1 MTRRMDKAGAHRLQ
15 HGAAFLL
22 GVAAPHEAALVQIRP
37 ELHKGLRQAV
47 LQLQIQLIGL
57 KGGEARGVHNVR
69 PAAQVEQLHVPG
81 GVASPAQRLAHIPHL
96 ELKRRIQGIQ
106 DAGLSHTGIP
116 CKGRQ
121 LPGDQGLQFLDPLP
135 GLRADPQS
143 WKSGGCVN
151 GVQCIG
157 TVQITFVQQHHHAA
171 SFQCCDGRHP
181 VNEERVCFGDG
192 TGGDDHQLVDVGHRR
207 PGKCVLPGQDGL
219 HKALAV
225 PQLPDLHPVPHQ
237 RGDALLPKLAPG
249 PAGEHLAA
257 GVHIVE
263 AAEGLSDP
271 SLTHRRSPHGY
282 CSHPSRRPH
291 TPPRRPF
298 RCLSAYRG
306 GCPVCSPPI
315 H

>member
-1 MTRRMDKAGAHRLQ
+1 MAAPLDLASAHRLQ
-15 HGAAFLL
+15 HGAALLL

-151 GVQCIG
+151 GVQRIG
-157 TVQITFVQQHHHAA
+157 AVQIA
-171 SFQCCDGRHP
+171 
-181 VNEERVCFGDG
+181 FGDG

-271 SLTHRRSPHGY
+271 SLTHRRSPLGKH
-282 CSHPSRRPH
+282 CCADRQSEFPH
-291 TPPRRPF
+291 RKF
-298 RCLSAYRG
+298 RCHTQAG
-306 GCPVCSPPI
+306 GTCTDSQRRLPS